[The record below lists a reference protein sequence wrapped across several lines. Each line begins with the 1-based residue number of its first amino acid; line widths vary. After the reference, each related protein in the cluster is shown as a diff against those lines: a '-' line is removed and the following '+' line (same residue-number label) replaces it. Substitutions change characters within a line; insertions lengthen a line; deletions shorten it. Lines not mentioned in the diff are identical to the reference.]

1 MKFNYWGTAPHTKHN
16 TPAKTVKAFY
26 VSECN
31 KSLSIYLF
39 LSISSPSTKHN
50 EKANQIFTRLVIKRR
65 PFIWYGS
72 TWASDFFSELYQQKI
87 LLASKP
93 EYSTIVEMMHKP
105 YLCST
110 FACAV
115 NFTHPT
121 LIYFTC
127 SLEHSKYYISA
138 NFTKRNKRHS
148 LLYQKGTL
156 WSVWDFPNLRGR
168 QHHYNILLM
177 FHKGS
182 VTRETINLHRANLV
196 CLLLNIN
203 HVSVL
208 TTWAQY
214 FYSLWPSF

>member
-72 TWASDFFSELYQQKI
+72 TLASEFFSELYQQKI

-93 EYSTIVEMMHKP
+93 ENSTIVEMMQKP

-110 FACAV
+110 FACAIK
-115 NFTHPT
+115 FTHPT
-121 LIYFTC
+121 LIYFTF
-127 SLEHSKYYISA
+127 SLQGNIIFLLTSR
-138 NFTKRNKRHS
+138 KRNKRHS

-156 WSVWDFPNLRGR
+156 WSLWVFPNLRGR

-182 VTRETINLHRANLV
+182 ERRETINLHRANLV
-196 CLLLNIN
+196 CLLLNIK

-208 TTWAQY
+208 TTC
-214 FYSLWPSF
+214 FYSLWPS